1 MKKEKSMETFHKKVG
16 FLRKN
21 LYDVM
26 EEGLRKMDKSG
37 YPFVLTTYNKISRD
51 VIMNGFKHK
60 AETLNYLETLG
71 YKGNQL
77 TRSFRAASN
86 KIIKNDVYIDHHCIG
101 FDF

>member
-1 MKKEKSMETFHKKVG
+1 MKKEKSMEIFHKKVG

-26 EEGLRKMDKSG
+26 EEGLRKMDKRG
-37 YPFVLTTYNKISRD
+37 FPFVLTTYNKVSRD
-51 VIMNGFKHK
+51 VVMSGFKHRT
-60 AETLNYLETLG
+60 ETLDYLRTLG

-77 TRSFRAASN
+77 TKSFRAASS
-86 KIIKNDVYIDHHCIG
+86 KIIKNDVYIDHICIG

>member
-1 MKKEKSMETFHKKVG
+1 METFHKKVNL
-16 FLRKN
+16 LRKN
-21 LYDVM
+21 LYSVM
-26 EEGLRKMDKSG
+26 EEGLNTMDKKG
-37 YPFVLTTYNKISRD
+37 YPFVLTTYNKVSRD

-77 TRSFRAASN
+77 TRSFRSASN
-86 KIIKNDVYIDHHCIG
+86 AIIKNDVYIDHHCIG